1 MSLLTAVEYITP
13 DLGRRI
19 ALYKL
24 FSAQDR
30 SIRTKGMGQDDP
42 HLLEVAKDLALLER
56 RARAEGFQVLDEE

>member
-1 MSLLTAVEYITP
+1 MSLLTVVEYITP

-19 ALYKL
+19 ALYKR